1 MVRTDA
7 DSDLTNSLDHCLLTS
22 TLARVDP
29 RNGKWRVIAA
39 GSAAQT
45 AMVMVLEAQGDWKHF
60 TPEDRGELWKFFD
73 KLETDKDNEG
83 DLRERHEAG
92 ANTSEPSHAR
102 LRSAYTTRSAGP
114 ETAATT
120 SRVTA
125 RRLRTAMVSMGGPPT
140 MNSSPQVTAKLG
152 HCSSPGCGSDGV
164 DAPGWPSCAIRV

>member
-7 DSDLTNSLDHCLLTS
+7 GSDLTNSLDHCLLTS

-29 RNGKWRVIAA
+29 RNGKWCVIAA

-60 TPEDRGELWKFFD
+60 KPEDRGKPRKFLD

-83 DLRERHEAG
+83 DLRERHEAV

-102 LRSAYTTRSAGP
+102 LRFAYTTRSAGP

-125 RRLRTAMVSMGGPPT
+125 RRLRTAMVSMGDPP
-140 MNSSPQVTAKLG
+140 
-152 HCSSPGCGSDGV
+152 
-164 DAPGWPSCAIRV
+164 R

>member
-7 DSDLTNSLDHCLLTS
+7 DSDLNNSLDHSLLTS

-29 RNGKWRVIAA
+29 RNGKWCVIAA
-39 GSAAQT
+39 GSTAQT

-60 TPEDRGELWKFFD
+60 TPEDREKLRKFFD
-73 KLETDKDNEG
+73 TLETDKDNAG
-83 DLRERHEAG
+83 DLRERHEPKAD
-92 ANTSEPSHAR
+92 TSEPSRAR

-125 RRLRTAMVSMGGPPT
+125 RRLRTAMVSMGGP
-140 MNSSPQVTAKLG
+140 QDELLTAG
-152 HCSSPGCGSDGV
+152 NGQ
-164 DAPGWPSCAIRV
+164 AWPLFQSWMWL

>member
-1 MVRTDA
+1 MRAARTFKRPCA
-7 DSDLTNSLDHCLLTS
+7 HWSG
-22 TLARVDP
+22 A
-29 RNGKWRVIAA
+29 
-39 GSAAQT
+39 
-45 AMVMVLEAQGDWKHF
+45 KHF
-60 TPEDRGELWKFFD
+60 KPEDRGKLRKFFD

-83 DLRERHEAG
+83 DLAERHEAV

-152 HCSSPGCGSDGV
+152 HCSSPGYGSDGGRPRLAQLRDQGV
-164 DAPGWPSCAIRV
+164 TALLARPDVGEGLPGQVCQDEDVIEIPK

>member
-7 DSDLTNSLDHCLLTS
+7 DSDLTNSLDRCLLTS

-29 RNGKWRVIAA
+29 RNGKWCVIAA

-60 TPEDRGELWKFFD
+60 KPEDREKRRKFFD

-83 DLRERHEAG
+83 DLRERHEAV
-92 ANTSEPSHAR
+92 ATTSEPSHAR

-125 RRLRTAMVSMGGPPT
+125 RRLRTAMVSMGGPP
-140 MNSSPQVTAKLG
+140 
-152 HCSSPGCGSDGV
+152 
-164 DAPGWPSCAIRV
+164 R

>member
-7 DSDLTNSLDHCLLTS
+7 DSDLTNSLGHCLLTS

-29 RNGKWRVIAA
+29 RNGKWCVIAA

-60 TPEDRGELWKFFD
+60 TPEDREKLRKFLD

-83 DLRERHEAG
+83 DLRERHEAV

-114 ETAATT
+114 EAAAIT

-125 RRLRTAMVSMGGPPT
+125 RRLRTAMVSMGDPP
-140 MNSSPQVTAKLG
+140 
-152 HCSSPGCGSDGV
+152 
-164 DAPGWPSCAIRV
+164 R